1 MYNDGDPFQL
11 VIKLYF
17 DIAPKA
23 CKNFLKLCE
32 GHINNE
38 GNYLTFRKTQVL
50 RFKKNGFVQMG
61 FSKPGVSIF
70 GSYFEDESFAIK
82 HNKPG
87 IIGYC
92 NKGIPHTNSN

>member
-1 MYNDGDPFQL
+1 
-11 VIKLYF
+11 
-17 DIAPKA
+17 
-23 CKNFLKLCE
+23 
-32 GHINNE
+32 
-38 GNYLTFRKTQVL
+38 
-50 RFKKNGFVQMG
+50 MG

-92 NKGIPHTNSN
+92 NKGIPHTNSNQFYITLGEMRGFDKKMVAFGRVMSGLNHLLKINKCIQ